1 MVEKTIYKVFN
12 TTITQFLE
20 IEVKLV
26 QDLFTPKLIL

>member
-12 TTITQFLE
+12 TSITQFLE

-26 QDLFTPKLIL
+26 QDLLTPKLIL